1 MVEYIIVD
9 WKDSLLDLA
18 EDHYVIRKVHMSN
31 SFLRL
36 YSSPEISDLGNII
49 AWDPVMHT
57 SVRLERNEAAL
68 LIPKSVGE
76 LFTDLKIL
84 GTVKL

>member
-49 AWDPVMHT
+49 AWDPVMNT

-68 LIPKSVGE
+68 LIPKAVGE